1 MSKTTSIS
9 LGDHFERFIDQ
20 QLTSGRYGSASEVI
34 RASLRLLEEREH
46 KIEGLRKALL
56 DGERSGDV
64 GELDMRKIKSTARRG
79 AKTGS

>member
-9 LGDHFERFIDQ
+9 LGDHFESFIGQ
-20 QLTSGRYGSASEVI
+20 QIAGGRYGSASEVI

-46 KIEGLRKALL
+46 RIEGLRRALI

-64 GELDMRKIKSTARRG
+64 GELDMQKVKSKARRG
-79 AKTGS
+79 IKHGT